1 MGIGLDTTN
10 EGIVPRF
17 VYTMFQQLDYKKT
30 LLSSFSYQVSVSFL
44 ELHQEDLVDLLGDKG
59 FHLTIREDT
68 NGNICWSGVKEEPVL
83 CPEELMG
90 YLKKGSVSRTT
101 AATDMNHNSSRSHA
115 IFSINLRQL
124 DQGKKLVSKFHFVDL
139 AGSERLKRTNA
150 VGDRAREG
158 ISINSGLLA
167 LGNVISAL
175 GDESRRVSH
184 IPYRDSKLTRL
195 LQDSLGGNSQ
205 TLMLACASPA
215 ESNVTETLNT
225 LKYANRARNIR
236 NRVVVNQ
243 EIGEVDK
250 LKQTIA
256 RLKEELRSN
265 DDFLHAVNNEMD
277 TLKKEVEVLNTT
289 LQQKSMELAHV
300 KCERDR
306 YKRACQQ
313 DGADSAED
321 EDNTLVSSSLVTE
334 YAQIIESLK
343 IELMQAQEKLK
354 LCQERDDDTLVG
366 SPCHSSNHCPT
377 ERITSCPTS
386 EKPLTV
392 SEKPL
397 TISDKTSS
405 VYKKTH
411 RVGSTRRSKYNK
423 RKNNSLSTVSPK
435 QQRQKNKALQE
446 VKRKLQREAEFLKQ
460 HGMWNDGEIEIKR
473 PKHRRRTLDTIQ
485 PMIRRE
491 HDEDNQTMLLQKLAS
506 MVEIQYDLIE
516 QLENSIQLQEEITY
530 QHHQKI
536 AEMAAKRNIA
546 LGHHKRE
553 LSDVKAQYECR
564 LKKQQ
569 VELQSL
575 RRKHMQLMS
584 KSDRMRHQSQS
595 TIDQLSRTI
604 EKINHE
610 KKKTIKRMK
619 QESIR
624 AREQSMEHEKV
635 LSKLKKQEAQLVATK
650 KRLEREIGV
659 QKIACKRLTEE
670 IVALL
675 GQMKQITGILRKVM
689 TCAPL
694 AMTTKTLLAKAL
706 ACANVRGYHHIK
718 SNTSTKK
725 STKTK
730 AATLQQHVFNKKKLI
745 VRAISAFVK
754 GQVTNQLVAD
764 LLEKSESLKAEQRE
778 LLSERELVLID
789 SHEKDTFTNDELSEP
804 QYMDERIDAI
814 TLQLNLVRQQLESIQ
829 DIKQTNAD
837 EEWTNEAD
845 HGQTNA
851 YETALSIIRSLEYEE
866 ARLISELLMED
877 MIQLQKDSYLNR
889 TLTQPALSM
898 LQWLYDGLTQLRRA
912 TSIGELDPILVRTLK
927 NSIRIEHGL
936 LLPNPQRD

>member
-30 LLSSFSYQVSVSFL
+30 LLNSFSYQVTVSFL

-243 EIGEVDK
+243 EMGEVDK

-306 YKRACQQ
+306 YRRACQQ

-377 ERITSCPTS
+377 ERITPCPTP
-386 EKPLTV
+386 EKPLTI

-423 RKNNSLSTVSPK
+423 RKNNSISTVSPK

-446 VKRKLQREAEFLKQ
+446 VKRKLQREIEFLKQ
-460 HGMWNDGEIEIKR
+460 HGMWNDGEIESKR
-473 PKHRRRTLDTIQ
+473 PKRRRRTLDTIQ

-546 LGHHKRE
+546 LGYHKRE

-584 KSDRMRHQSQS
+584 KSDRMRHQNQS
-595 TIDQLSRTI
+595 TIDQLNRTI

-619 QESIR
+619 QESVR
-624 AREQSMEHEKV
+624 AREQSLEHEKA

-718 SNTSTKK
+718 SNASTKK

-754 GQVTNQLVAD
+754 GQMTNQLVAD
-764 LLEKSESLKAEQRE
+764 LLEKSESLEAEQRE

-789 SHEKDTFTNDELSEP
+789 SHKKDTFTNDELFEP

-814 TLQLNLVRQQLESIQ
+814 TLQLNLIRQQLESIQ

-837 EEWTNEAD
+837 EEWTSEANHD
-845 HGQTNA
+845 QTKA
-851 YETALSIIRSLEYEE
+851 YETALSVIRSLEYEE
-866 ARLISELLMED
+866 ARLVSELLMED

-889 TLTQPALSM
+889 ILTQPALSM
-898 LQWLYDGLTQLRRA
+898 LQWLHDGLTQLRRA

>member
-1 MGIGLDTTN
+1 M
-10 EGIVPRF
+10 
-17 VYTMFQQLDYKKT
+17 
-30 LLSSFSYQVSVSFL
+30 
-44 ELHQEDLVDLLGDKG
+44 
-59 FHLTIREDT
+59 
-68 NGNICWSGVKEEPVL
+68 
-83 CPEELMG
+83 
-90 YLKKGSVSRTT
+90 
-101 AATDMNHNSSRSHA
+101 
-115 IFSINLRQL
+115 
-124 DQGKKLVSKFHFVDL
+124 
-139 AGSERLKRTNA
+139 
-150 VGDRAREG
+150 GDRAREG

-243 EIGEVDK
+243 EMGEVDK

-300 KCERDR
+300 RCERDR

-313 DGADSAED
+313 DGADSD
-321 EDNTLVSSSLVTE
+321 EDDTLVSSSLVTE

-377 ERITSCPTS
+377 ERIAPCPTS
-386 EKPLTV
+386 EKPLAI

-405 VYKKTH
+405 VYKKMH
-411 RVGSTRRSKYNK
+411 RVGSARRSKYNK

-446 VKRKLQREAEFLKQ
+446 VKRKLQRETEFLKQ

-491 HDEDNQTMLLQKLAS
+491 HDEDSQTMLLQKLAS
-506 MVEIQYDLIE
+506 MVEVQYDLIE

-530 QHHQKI
+530 QHHQKT
-536 AEMAAKRNIA
+536 AEMAAKRNTA
-546 LGHHKRE
+546 LSHHKRE

-584 KSDRMRHQSQS
+584 KSDRMRHQNQS

-619 QESIR
+619 QESVR

-635 LSKLKKQEAQLVATK
+635 LSKLKKQEAQLVTTK

-675 GQMKQITGILRKVM
+675 GQMKQITGILRKAM

-694 AMTTKTLLAKAL
+694 AMTTKALLAKAL

-718 SNTSTKK
+718 LNTSTKK

-745 VRAISAFVK
+745 VR
-754 GQVTNQLVAD
+754 
-764 LLEKSESLKAEQRE
+764 
-778 LLSERELVLID
+778 
-789 SHEKDTFTNDELSEP
+789 
-804 QYMDERIDAI
+804 Y
-814 TLQLNLVRQQLESIQ
+814 
-829 DIKQTNAD
+829 
-837 EEWTNEAD
+837 
-845 HGQTNA
+845 
-851 YETALSIIRSLEYEE
+851 IIGKKKTYSKKR
-866 ARLISELLMED
+866 
-877 MIQLQKDSYLNR
+877 K
-889 TLTQPALSM
+889 
-898 LQWLYDGLTQLRRA
+898 
-912 TSIGELDPILVRTLK
+912 
-927 NSIRIEHGL
+927 
-936 LLPNPQRD
+936 